1 MAGAARS
8 FGVALLGL
16 GRSGIAKKKQLLN
29 LTDYMQVTFLGWLL
43 NLLVAFYFMFC
54 IVRNVRNS
62 SFSKA
67 QLQE

>member
-29 LTDYMQVTFLGWLL
+29 LTDYMQVTCLEWLL
-43 NLLVAFYFMFC
+43 NLLVTFYCVFC
-54 IVRNVRNS
+54 IERNVRVS

-67 QLQE
+67 QLEW